1 MYGQLIFQ
9 REDKVIPWGKNNLI
23 QLSIY
28 LEKMNFDLY
37 LAPYTKIN
45 LTWII
50 ELKKKLKL
58 LNKTEEKIFMMLG

>member
-9 REDKVIPWGKNNLI
+9 IEDKVIPWGKNNLM

-37 LAPYTKIN
+37 LTPYTKIN